1 MIVEKTLKQCPH
13 CLQGSLGYT
22 TESYYHSGTN
32 NEDLSNLS
40 PSIYSKALVICP
52 HCLSRLWYEELDF
65 IGIVQ
70 SKKCI
75 LREFMDGVLQIDG
88 SSELKSKFN
97 YAKSREAFNNDKED
111 EFYDELYEVW
121 RNWEFKCYGQ
131 KLMEEE
137 LFENHWLAVSKEDCL
152 LELGNKYLSQ
162 EQKDYLLWWLDTYK
176 IWETKRIMKDIQNR
190 SET

>member
-40 PSIYSKALVICP
+40 PSIYSKELVICP
-52 HCLSRLWYEELDF
+52 HCHSRLWYKELDL
-65 IGIVQ
+65 IGIV
-70 SKKCI
+70 KTKERI
-75 LREFMDGVLQIDG
+75 LREFMEGVLQIDE

-97 YAKSREAFNNDKED
+97 YEKSREAFNNDKED

-137 LFENHWLAVSKEDCL
+137 LFENHWRAVSKEDCL
-152 LELGNKYLSQ
+152 LELGNKYLSE
-162 EQKDYLLWWLDTYK
+162 EQKDYLLWWLDAYT
-176 IWETKRIMKDIQNR
+176 IWENKRIIKDIQNR